1 MSRYNG
7 SFFTFI
13 VSFLLSRFFSR
24 LHHSIVL
31 ALCQHVFCD
40 PEIFCI
46 QRSGRAHMLAWHGGA
61 HPPRPRRRA
70 PAGPWDPRSE
80 EHTSELQSRENI
92 VCRLLLEKK
101 KHTYHAVLRY

>member
-1 MSRYNG
+1 MSLYNG

-40 PEIFCI
+40 PEIFCV
-46 QRSGRAHMLAWHGGA
+46 QRSGGA
-61 HPPRPRRRA
+61 HTGMVLVWYGGGRTHPGPA
-70 PAGPWDPRSE
+70 AGPPPDHGTLLSA
-80 EHTSELQSRENI
+80 SKFCRE
-92 VCRLLLEKK
+92 
-101 KHTYHAVLRY
+101 KHSLNFFLTPKPLMR

>member
-13 VSFLLSRFFSR
+13 VSFFLSRFFSR

-40 PEIFCI
+40 PEIFCV
-46 QRSGRAHMLAWHGGA
+46 QRSGRAHMLAWRWHGMGGRT
-61 HPPRPRRRA
+61 HPGPA
-70 PAGPWDPRSE
+70 AGPPPD
-80 EHTSELQSRENI
+80 HGT
-92 VCRLLLEKK
+92 LLSASKFCQEKHSLNFFLTPK
-101 KHTYHAVLRY
+101 PLMC